1 MSTAPKEPTIGET
14 MDSGIAYVQEN
25 ATATGEYV
33 NDKAAEGAAYVGE
46 KASDVAESLKP
57 HEKTA
62 WEKTEDFVGE
72 VGQSISDAATATGNY
87 LSEAV
92 SGDKTEEKKGS
103 DE

>member
-1 MSTAPKEPTIGET
+1 MSAAPKETTIGEK
-14 MDSGIAYVQEN
+14 MDSGVAYVQEK
-25 ATATGEYV
+25 ATATGEYI
-33 NDKAAEGAAYVGE
+33 NDKASEGAAYVGE
-46 KASDVAESLKP
+46 KANDVAESLKP

-87 LSEAV
+87 LTEAV
-92 SGDKTEEKKGS
+92 SGDKNEENTGS